1 MTRKNH
7 ADYQIRSTKQ
17 KKKKV
22 PTQEKE
28 KTNLKIVVGEIQGGD
43 MAKGHADVWDNVH
56 GQATHVKLLVLE
68 LLLIMLSM
76 LSSSSSCCC
85 SKPNSLEMAM
95 P

>member
-17 KKKKV
+17 KKRIIV

-43 MAKGHADVWDNVH
+43 MAKGHGDVWDNVH

-68 LLLIMLSM
+68 LLLIMLCM
-76 LSSSSSCCC
+76 
-85 SKPNSLEMAM
+85 
-95 P
+95 